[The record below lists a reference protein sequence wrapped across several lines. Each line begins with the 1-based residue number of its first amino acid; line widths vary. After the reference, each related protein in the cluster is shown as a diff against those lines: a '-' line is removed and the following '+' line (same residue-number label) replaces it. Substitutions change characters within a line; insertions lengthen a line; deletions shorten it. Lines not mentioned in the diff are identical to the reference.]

1 MKQHNSI
8 YLFAFY
14 YIILMIIEIRFIN
27 LIAFDVLGFNSSD
40 KVNFFYVFNQ
50 PLKILL
56 KEKLTD
62 IT

>member
-1 MKQHNSI
+1 
-8 YLFAFY
+8 
-14 YIILMIIEIRFIN
+14 MIIEIRFIN